1 MPTERRAGGLVCS
14 VRCTRRK
21 DHTVTE
27 TSTPKYTRTDARRIA
42 RAEAE
47 LVKLKAELAA
57 KLRELEAL
65 QKDTTP

>member
-1 MPTERRAGGLVCS
+1 M
-14 VRCTRRK
+14 
-21 DHTVTE
+21 TE